1 MIFLM
6 KQGFESRAKADRVG
20 DFKCERVDRP
30 LREIGEGKIK
40 GLQSSVEGP
49 VEGGW

>member
-6 KQGFESRAKADRVG
+6 KQGFESIAKADRVG
-20 DFKCERVDRP
+20 DFKCERVDWP

-40 GLQSSVEGP
+40 GP